1 MAATKTPTLQDV
13 VSDDLN
19 YERWA
24 PIVKTNLTEKG
35 LWDVVENG
43 VPPNPSKIPELAT
56 KIQPEDLS
64 KWRDF
69 VGKDTK
75 ALQILQSCLPE
86 TVFRL
91 TLETASAKDLWD
103 LLKSA
108 NEQAKLEKKLEQI
121 QRMVQRRNSWVY
133 SLQNLTFNS
142 FSQLLGVV
150 ESLTVD
156 ETLYDIVEGMEFEL
170 SSSSEYFIAMLASMS
185 DLCDDVAA
193 LVMETI
199 MGVKNLT
206 FNSFRELLDVFESVP
221 METIDGI
228 MKGFEGGSSS
238 QSKEVCASAKGL
250 KDLLIEANEQA
261 KLDKEF
267 KQVRMEEGERIS
279 SSQSKEAD
287 SKRVMR
293 SRHER
298 GECIQCGGKG
308 HVFKD
313 CINRK
318 KNEALPEYQ
327 MLAFNV
333 GPVTFDKDMW
343 MIYTSTSN
351 HMTPY
356 EKYFTT
362 LDRTHRGRIKFIT
375 GHSIMSEG
383 MGDIRIMTKEG
394 KKKTIKNVLFVPKID
409 RNVLSVGQ
417 MAQADYGIVMT
428 AHKCT
433 IKDQSGRLFGE
444 SMWEERGFFLR
455 LEVVEGDWWAARR
468 PNLQDIISDDLN
480 IEVWSAMMKTTLT
493 EKGLWDVVA
502 NEIPPDPS
510 KIPELAAKIQAEEL
524 CNWRELARE
533 DMKALQILQSSL
545 TDSVFRMTL
554 SAASAKD
561 LWDMLN
567 EVPDHVIECF
577 DDDNNS
583 PVYEN
588 VWKIS
593 STNTNH
599 ITSYE
604 KFFTTLD
611 RSRKARIK
619 FTSGYTTM
627 AEGIGDMTIM
637 TKEGKKTIKNVLY
650 VPEVLGNALS
660 VSQMLRSG
668 FEVRMDRERCTIWDR
683 TARNYFGE
691 TMLGERGFRLRL
703 DVIEGHF
710 QSKKRKFTQV

>member
-13 VSDDLN
+13 VSDNLN

-43 VPPNPSKIPELAT
+43 VPPNPSKIPDLAT

-108 NEQAKLEKKLEQI
+108 NKQAKLEKKLEQVKI
-121 QRMVQRRNSWVY
+121 EEGKRISSLFSSSYLAITKLIISLSDSKDGAAEELMG
-133 SLQNLTFNS
+133 LQNLTFNC
-142 FSQLLGVV
+142 FRRLLDEI
-150 ESLTVD
+150 ESSTVD
-156 ETLYDIVEGMEFEL
+156 ETLYEFVKGMEFE
-170 SSSSEYFIAMLASMS
+170 SSYSSKCFIAMLASMS
-185 DLCDDVAA
+185 DSCDDGAA
-193 LVMETI
+193 LVMEEL

-221 METIDGI
+221 METIYGI
-228 MKGFEGGSSS
+228 MEGSEVGSSL
-238 QSKEVCASAKGL
+238 QSKEVCVSAKVL
-250 KDLLIEANEQA
+250 KDLLKEANKQA

-267 KQVRMEEGERIS
+267 KQVRMFEGERIS
-279 SSQSKEAD
+279 SSQSKEPD

-327 MLAFNV
+327 MLAFN
-333 GPVTFDKDMW
+333 
-343 MIYTSTSN
+343 
-351 HMTPY
+351 
-356 EKYFTT
+356 
-362 LDRTHRGRIKFIT
+362 
-375 GHSIMSEG
+375 
-383 MGDIRIMTKEG
+383 
-394 KKKTIKNVLFVPKID
+394 
-409 RNVLSVGQ
+409 

-567 EVPDHVIECF
+567 QVPDHVIECF
-577 DDDNNS
+577 DDDNS

-593 STNTNH
+593 STNSNH

-611 RSRKARIK
+611 RSRKAMVR
-619 FTSGYTTM
+619 FTNGDTTM
-627 AEGIGDMTIM
+627 AEGIGDVTIM
-637 TKEGKKTIKNVLY
+637 TQEGKKTIKNVLY
-650 VPEVLGNALS
+650 VPGVVGNALS

-691 TMLGERGFRLRL
+691 TMLGERGFRMRL

-710 QSKKRKFTQV
+710 QSKKRKFT